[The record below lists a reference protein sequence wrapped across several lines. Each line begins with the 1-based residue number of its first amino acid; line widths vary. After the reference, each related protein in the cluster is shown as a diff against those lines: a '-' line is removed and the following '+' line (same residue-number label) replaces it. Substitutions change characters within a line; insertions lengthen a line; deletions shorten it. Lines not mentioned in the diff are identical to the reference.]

1 MMVSASRNNGMSTP
15 SISTADDTNRRREDT
30 DGSGEVEQGWPGTIE
45 NVAEGNSGFCW
56 EYAHRLRKF
65 QEVRQRVDQQR
76 QEQSRRHE
84 AGVRKALESLDR
96 LDGEIERAHDVYGK
110 SFRLDREFADGFR
123 ARLNR
128 VGAEVDRY
136 DEVVTKIQ
144 DRTAVVLRLALW
156 LAVTAVVVVGPLV
169 VCGVVLAGV
178 LSALGVD
185 AVLPALWARTWD
197 ATRWYAGLGRGHS
210 RSRSHCGPRG
220 WSRLGR
226 DAPVG
231 GAGRPAGAA
240 QIGETHSPGRLKK
253 YPRKDDCP
261 HGDRLRNPRLGGD
274 GAGSWPPEP
283 RRGLSGRLR

>member
-1 MMVSASRNNGMSTP
+1 M
-15 SISTADDTNRRREDT
+15 
-30 DGSGEVEQGWPGTIE
+30 
-45 NVAEGNSGFCW
+45 
-56 EYAHRLRKF
+56 L
-65 QEVRQRVDQQR
+65 
-76 QEQSRRHE
+76 
-84 AGVRKALESLDR
+84 
-96 LDGEIERAHDVYGK
+96 
-110 SFRLDREFADGFR
+110 
-123 ARLNR
+123 
-128 VGAEVDRY
+128 
-136 DEVVTKIQ
+136 TKIQ

-156 LAVTAVVVVGPLV
+156 LAVTAVVVVGALV

-185 AVLPALWARTWD
+185 AALPAPWARTWD

-210 RSRSHCGPRG
+210 RSRSRCGPRG

-261 HGDRLRNPRLGGD
+261 HGDRLRNPRLGGMARVP
-274 GAGSWPPEP
+274 G
-283 RRGLSGRLR
+283 RRSRGVASQGGCSDCDTADSTPASGVKDT